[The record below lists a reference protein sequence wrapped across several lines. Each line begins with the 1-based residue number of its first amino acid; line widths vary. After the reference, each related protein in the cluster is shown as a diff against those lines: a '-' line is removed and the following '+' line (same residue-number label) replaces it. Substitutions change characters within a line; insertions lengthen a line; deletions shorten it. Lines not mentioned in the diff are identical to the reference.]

1 MDRPAWTIHTSG
13 TGSLEYKDLR
23 EKTVGIEHEDTIYDD
38 WDYIE
43 GPTSLPDDA
52 LHQNVKIILSASENN
67 PAVKSAAVA
76 PPCISGRGRG
86 LNPASK
92 QIPIFVQ
99 ATLKRKEGMVLGEA
113 AVAGGGNAAWSK
125 EAHCFADNGPFYWG
139 DVQRTVAKA
148 AYEKGYIHAAGV
160 DTLSFDEAN
169 VSPLAGGIG
178 WRQLP
183 AELEFGRKRS
193 LLGYDETRAAGFDSK
208 YCGRRSPC
216 TWFVR

>member
-1 MDRPAWTIHTSG
+1 
-13 TGSLEYKDLR
+13 
-23 EKTVGIEHEDTIYDD
+23 
-38 WDYIE
+38 
-43 GPTSLPDDA
+43 
-52 LHQNVKIILSASENN
+52 
-67 PAVKSAAVA
+67 
-76 PPCISGRGRG
+76 
-86 LNPASK
+86 
-92 QIPIFVQ
+92 
-99 ATLKRKEGMVLGEA
+99 MVLGEA
-113 AVAGGGNAAWSK
+113 AVAGGGNADWSK